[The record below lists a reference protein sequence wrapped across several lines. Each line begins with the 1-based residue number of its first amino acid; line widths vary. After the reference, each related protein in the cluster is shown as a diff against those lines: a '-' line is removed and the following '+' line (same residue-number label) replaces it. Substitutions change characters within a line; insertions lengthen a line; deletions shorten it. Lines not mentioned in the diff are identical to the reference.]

1 MRDILT
7 PARLLLVVDMQNDF
21 IDGALA
27 NPAAQKIVTPIAD
40 FIRTWEGDIA
50 FTMDGHS
57 RSTYAKTEEGKRIP
71 PHCFAFEHGSAIN
84 SEIMRAA
91 TESKNDY
98 VLLDKATFGFPE
110 FADNDSLL
118 AMDEIDL
125 NEYCKEVVICGTCTD
140 ICVLTNA
147 LLLRTGYPSMK
158 ITVQIVRFETSSRRV
173 ERAAVIAPIVQTAGN
188 SSRIFLMAASF
199 LRDKRD
205 SNRRHS
211 RSGGVCGSAGSSRR
225 RRREREGGRPP

>member
-40 FIRTWEGDIA
+40 LVRKWEGDIA

-84 SEIMRAA
+84 SEILQAA
-91 TESKNDY
+91 VENVNAHENGY

-110 FADNDSLL
+110 FADNDSLV

-125 NEYCKEVVICGTCTD
+125 NEHCKEVVICGTCTD

-147 LLLRTGYPSMK
+147 LLLRTGYPNMK
-158 ITVQIVRFETSSRRV
+158 ITVDASLCAGTTPEKHKIALELMRGC
-173 ERAAVIAPIVQTAGN
+173 AIDVIN
-188 SSRIFLMAASF
+188 
-199 LRDKRD
+199 D
-205 SNRRHS
+205 
-211 RSGGVCGSAGSSRR
+211 
-225 RRREREGGRPP
+225 EEG

>member
-1 MRDILT
+1 
-7 PARLLLVVDMQNDF
+7 MQNDF

-40 FIRTWEGDIA
+40 FIRTWEGGIA

-84 SEIMRAA
+84 SEILRAA
-91 TESKNDY
+91 TETANEY
-98 VLLDKATFGFPE
+98 ALLDKATFGFPE

-125 NEYCKEVVICGTCTD
+125 NEHCKEVVICGTCTD

-158 ITVQIVRFETSSRRV
+158 ITVDASLCAGTTPEKHKIALELMRGC
-173 ERAAVIAPIVQTAGN
+173 AIDVIN
-188 SSRIFLMAASF
+188 
-199 LRDKRD
+199 D
-205 SNRRHS
+205 
-211 RSGGVCGSAGSSRR
+211 
-225 RRREREGGRPP
+225 EEG

>member
-27 NPAAQKIVTPIAD
+27 NPAAQEIVTPIAD
-40 FIRTWEGDIA
+40 LVRKWEGDIA

-57 RSTYAKTEEGKRIP
+57 RASYAKTEEGKRIP

-84 SEIMRAA
+84 SEILQAA
-91 TESKNDY
+91 VENVNVHENGY

-125 NEYCKEVVICGTCTD
+125 NEHCKEVVICGTCTD

-158 ITVQIVRFETSSRRV
+158 ITVDASLCAGTTPEKHKIALELMRGC
-173 ERAAVIAPIVQTAGN
+173 AIDVIN
-188 SSRIFLMAASF
+188 
-199 LRDKRD
+199 D
-205 SNRRHS
+205 
-211 RSGGVCGSAGSSRR
+211 
-225 RRREREGGRPP
+225 EEG

>member
-84 SEIMRAA
+84 GEILRAA
-91 TESKNDY
+91 AENKNDY

-125 NEYCKEVVICGTCTD
+125 NEYCKEVVICGICTD

-158 ITVQIVRFETSSRRV
+158 ITVDASLCAGTTPEKHKMALELMRGCAID
-173 ERAAVIAPIVQTAGN
+173 VINDEEEI
-188 SSRIFLMAASF
+188 
-199 LRDKRD
+199 
-205 SNRRHS
+205 
-211 RSGGVCGSAGSSRR
+211 
-225 RRREREGGRPP
+225 